1 MEQYKLINAELMDQV
16 QLLRITNAEMLKTE
30 IVLKRQL
37 MEERELRIA
46 DAQYHEQKLKCAIR
60 TLLHSLNVNLC
71 SHECSLTSQSSNA
84 SENVRSSSYNNGQ
97 VCSELR
103 RSSGILQRALPVSP
117 TRRSRSSVSSC
128 KTSQDEASESSTTT
142 MSPGNY
148 GIPIAR
154 KTPEPRHLMELNMS
168 SPEVEGQESAEQLSP
183 SVAHIYSIS
192 EESDSEDNTLA
203 SSMESNETLQRSSA
217 YGSTIDISP
226 LPPINVTNNHKRA
239 LLVPRVEITEER
251 SPSKNTQN
259 ETEKCNLRQKRIT
272 KLILDH
278 LEPDVGSQEPRI
290 ENIGYAVQARS
301 PLQMTL
307 PRTSTN
313 TDALTP
319 RRALTD
325 MTNRPVGHS
334 TPHKQKQLF
343 NTKCSPVPSQTDE
356 SSMED
361 SRFGRPRRSC
371 RPSSLKEPDCRSK
384 LRNKNKTK

>member
-1 MEQYKLINAELMDQV
+1 ME
-16 QLLRITNAEMLKTE
+16 
-30 IVLKRQL
+30 
-37 MEERELRIA
+37 
-46 DAQYHEQKLKCAIR
+46 
-60 TLLHSLNVNLC
+60 LNV
-71 SHECSLTSQSSNA
+71 
-84 SENVRSSSYNNGQ
+84 
-97 VCSELR
+97 
-103 RSSGILQRALPVSP
+103 
-117 TRRSRSSVSSC
+117 
-128 KTSQDEASESSTTT
+128 
-142 MSPGNY
+142 
-148 GIPIAR
+148 
-154 KTPEPRHLMELNMS
+154 NMS
-168 SPEVEGQESAEQLSP
+168 SPEVEGQESPEQLSP
-183 SVAHIYSIS
+183 SVTHIYSIS
-192 EESDSEDNTLA
+192 EESDSDTLA
-203 SSMESNETLQRSSA
+203 SSMELNDTLQRSSA

-239 LLVPRVEITEER
+239 LLVPRVEISEER
-251 SPSKNTQN
+251 SPSENTQN

-272 KLILDH
+272 KLILD
-278 LEPDVGSQEPRI
+278 LEPDVGNQEPRI
-290 ENIGYAVQARS
+290 ENIRYAVQARS

-334 TPHKQKQLF
+334 TPHKQKQLS
-343 NTKCSPVPSQTDE
+343 NTNCSPVPSQTGE